1 MIQCEQGVDG
11 RLYHQSHDT
20 MDGSGSCRCVVAI
33 HTSTTVYHDDSLE
46 DTIHVRCYTLFQE
59 PRDLLAVKIQQIC
72 PNHCSRTPSIIERA
86 RTTRC

>member
-1 MIQCEQGVDG
+1 MVAYIISHMIQWTVPE
-11 RLYHQSHDT
+11 
-20 MDGSGSCRCVVAI
+20 VVAVVAL
-33 HTSTTVYHDDSLE
+33 HTSNTVYHDDSLE